1 MTSPDVEIPRS
12 AYGVAFPLAVV
23 AGYVDAEGF
32 LTLAGLF
39 VAHMS
44 GNTVRLGVFV
54 GDGDWSLAAQRLVPI
69 VVFTV
74 GVAGGIALVEAL
86 RRRSAPAPAARVLS
100 VLAFMLVRRVV
111 LDGHGAAGGS
121 WDYYLLAVLAVLAMG
136 WQNAA
141 LRRVAG
147 VPVHTTF
154 VTGILTHLAEESV
167 NGWYAWRDLRRAG
180 TGRRPDDVVAV
191 AFRRAR
197 LHGGVWASYLGGGV
211 LGVSSRSIGT
221 CGRSPCRS
229 RSFSCSSSSTS
240 PGAPERERD
249 HPRHAPW

>member
-1 MTSPDVEIPRS
+1 VTSSDVEIPRS
-12 AYGVAFPLAVV
+12 AYNVAFPLAVV
-23 AGYVDAEGF
+23 GGYVDAVGF

-69 VVFTV
+69 IVFTV

-100 VLAFMLVRRVV
+100 VETGLLLAFMLVGRVA
-111 LDGHGAAGGS
+111 LDGHGVAGGS

-136 WQNAA
+136 CQTAA

-180 TGRRPDDVVAV
+180 TARRPDDVVAV

-197 LHGGVWASYLGGGV
+197 LHGGVWASYLAGGV
-211 LGVSSRSIGT
+211 LGAFVAFHWDLWSLTLPLAVLVVFIVVDLAR
-221 CGRSPCRS
+221 R
-229 RSFSCSSSSTS
+229 
-240 PGAPERERD
+240 A
-249 HPRHAPW
+249 

>member
-1 MTSPDVEIPRS
+1 MAQSDVDIPPA
-12 AYGVAFPLAVV
+12 AYGMAFPLAVV
-23 AGYVDAEGF
+23 GGYVDAVGF

-69 VVFTV
+69 IVFTI
-74 GVAGGIALVEAL
+74 GVMGGIALVEVL
-86 RRRSAPAPAARVLS
+86 RRRSAPAPAARVLA
-100 VLAFMLVRRVV
+100 VETLLLLAFMLVGRAV
-111 LDGHGAAGGS
+111 LDGTSATGGS
-121 WDYYLLAVLAVLAMG
+121 WDYYLLAILAVLAMG

-147 VPVHTTF
+147 VPLHTTF
-154 VTGILTHLAEESV
+154 VTGILTHLAEETV
-167 NGWYAWRDLRRAG
+167 NGVYAWRDLRRAG
-180 TGRRPDDVVAV
+180 GARTGEDTVSV

-211 LGVSSRSIGT
+211 LGAFVALRWDLWSLTLPLAVLVALIAVDLS
-221 CGRSPCRS
+221 
-229 RSFSCSSSSTS
+229 
-240 PGAPERERD
+240 
-249 HPRHAPW
+249 RHAARP

>member
-1 MTSPDVEIPRS
+1 MTSPDVEIPRA
-12 AYGVAFPLAVV
+12 AYGLAFPLAVV
-23 AGYVDAEGF
+23 AGYVDAVGF

-69 VVFTV
+69 IVFTI
-74 GVAGGIALVEAL
+74 GVAAGIALVEAL
-86 RRRSAPAPAARVLS
+86 RRRSAPAPAARVLGVEG
-100 VLAFMLVRRVV
+100 VLLLGFMLVGRIV
-111 LDGHGAAGGS
+111 LDGQSATGGS

-167 NGWYAWRDLRRAG
+167 NGWYAWRDLRRTG
-180 TGRRPDDVVAV
+180 TARRPDDEVAV

-197 LHGGVWASYLGGGV
+197 LHGGVWGSYLAGGV
-211 LGVSSRSIGT
+211 LGAFLALRWDLWSLTLPLAVLAVLIGKDVA
-221 CGRSPCRS
+221 RQ
-229 RSFSCSSSSTS
+229 
-240 PGAPERERD
+240 A
-249 HPRHAPW
+249 

>member
-1 MTSPDVEIPRS
+1 
-12 AYGVAFPLAVV
+12 
-23 AGYVDAEGF
+23 
-32 LTLAGLF
+32 
-39 VAHMS
+39 
-44 GNTVRLGVFV
+44 
-54 GDGDWSLAAQRLVPI
+54 
-69 VVFTV
+69 
-74 GVAGGIALVEAL
+74 
-86 RRRSAPAPAARVLS
+86 
-100 VLAFMLVRRVV
+100 MLVGRVV

-121 WDYYLLAVLAVLAMG
+121 WDYYLLAVLSVLAMG

-180 TGRRPDDVVAV
+180 DARHPDDAVAV

-211 LGVSSRSIGT
+211 LGAFLAFRWDLWSLTLPLAVLVVLVAIDLARNAA
-221 CGRSPCRS
+221 R
-229 RSFSCSSSSTS
+229 
-240 PGAPERERD
+240 A
-249 HPRHAPW
+249 